1 MASIAKYKEEN
12 RRLKEKLDNTVLGD
26 EDIQAILDQIDSNN
40 RIIEELSKKE
50 KIVMPIH
57 GQKVG
62 HSIKKNKKRATLGFG
77 ENKVII

>member
-26 EDIQAILDQIDSNN
+26 EDVQAILDQIDSNN

-50 KIVMPIH
+50 KIVIPIH

-62 HSIKKNKKRATLGFG
+62 PAKKAKKHATSGFG
-77 ENKVII
+77 EGKVII